1 MKKLLVAVAL
11 LVAVP
16 LSAADYEKIL
26 LPIKPSVVMC
36 GYDSRYET
44 QLVKY
49 NGNSRTVDGVAP
61 DTSAV
66 VLGQIDHVPLPEFVY
81 IPRSEA
87 ANMQLSL
94 LVESSDRT
102 KPEMRSFTELPIVRE
117 SEFRAGKLQFPG
129 VRIDEG
135 FRQTLRIYGLDG
147 NKAVDVRVRVFPMG
161 SDHPLDYQKM
171 VYTLY
176 PYNQSYNNEGLE
188 MVPTFNMECDLSK
201 YYAPGQQVRVVVEP
215 LTPGAKIW
223 AFLSVTSNATQHF
236 YTVLPR

>member
-1 MKKLLVAVAL
+1 VLSL
-11 LVAVP
+11 AVP
-16 LSAADYEKIL
+16 AFAADYEKIL

-44 QLVKY
+44 QLVVY
-49 NGNSRTVDGVAP
+49 NGNERTVEGVAP
-61 DTSAV
+61 DTSALV
-66 VLGQIDHVPLPEFVY
+66 QGEVAHVPVPQFVY
-81 IPRSEA
+81 IPKADA

-94 LVESSDRT
+94 LVESSDRS

-129 VRIDEG
+129 VRIDEN

-147 NKAVDVRVRVFPMG
+147 MKAVDVRVRVFPMG
-161 SDHPLDYQKM
+161 SDHPLDYQRM

-176 PYNQSYNNEGLE
+176 PYEQGFTSEGLE
-188 MVPTFNMECDLSK
+188 LVPTFNMECDLSK

-223 AFLSVTSNATQHF
+223 AFISVTSNETQHF